1 VLHLRDGILGARVI
15 WKRAPGVPDR
25 ANPHNLLPNCLD
37 RCSFCAPCLSS
48 CAARDYF
55 WVVTRRVR
63 RAPDRRAS
71 LAVPHDHH
79 AILNV
84 IPTGEHLS
92 GVSVRRRSGLRLNSL
107 WVRRDFYFW
116 GRGGR
121 GRNRLG
127 EIIQPSPFQT
137 CVPAQLKRTFSKRT
151 RYRKQRAIIMSQSS
165 TPSTSNWPRI

>member
-107 WVRRDFYFW
+107 WVRRRVTGEEKRPQRLLRSDQLSRSW
-116 GRGGR
+116 RG
-121 GRNRLG
+121 L
-127 EIIQPSPFQT
+127 
-137 CVPAQLKRTFSKRT
+137 
-151 RYRKQRAIIMSQSS
+151 KQRSS
-165 TPSTSNWPRI
+165 LTSTSHRLDNCHCARRTKNSDE